1 MKKIVTTLLLSTL
14 ATFALNIGEI
24 PKEVTIS
31 GDNGGKVDGS
41 AWSSSMLKDK
51 VFVLFYVDPDKKEDS
66 EKFVDAL
73 HAKNYD
79 TEKYGSVA
87 IINLKATWLPN
98 FAIGKMLKKKQDSFP
113 NTTYV
118 KDKTKFLVDNWSLAD
133 DSSNVIVLDT
143 TGKVLYLHEGMIDE
157 SEMQTIFKLLEKE
170 INK

>member
-1 MKKIVTTLLLSTL
+1 MKKIITTLLLSTL
-14 ATFALNIGEI
+14 ATFALNIGEV
-24 PKEVTIS
+24 PKEVMIS

-79 TEKYGSVA
+79 KEKYGSIA

-98 FAIGKMLKKKQDSFP
+98 FAIEKMLKKKQEAFP
-113 NTTYV
+113 DTIYV
-118 KDKTKFLVDNWSLAD
+118 KDKTKLLVSEWSLAD
-133 DSSNVIVLDT
+133 DSINVILFNKK
-143 TGKVLYLHEGMIDE
+143 GELLYTHEGFIDE
-157 SEMQTIFKLLEKE
+157 EETKNIFSLIEKE
-170 INK
+170 ISK